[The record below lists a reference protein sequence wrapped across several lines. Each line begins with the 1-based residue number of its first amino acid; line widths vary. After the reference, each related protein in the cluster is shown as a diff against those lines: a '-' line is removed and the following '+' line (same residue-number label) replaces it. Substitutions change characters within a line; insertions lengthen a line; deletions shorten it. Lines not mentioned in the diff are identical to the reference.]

1 MGFKIT
7 CHQKIGTNFKKENVF
22 LATLVESKVSTKE
35 TLKGA
40 FGAMASKKEKDF
52 LSVLVENGA
61 LSSEEYDLFYKDEKG
76 YTRFVDGKPETI
88 AGDNSDG
95 KGVIKNIVPFWEY
108 YSEEQ
113 IEEVVADGKYK
124 VICVTDIAP
133 LQKYTEDYNKA

>member
-1 MGFKIT
+1 MEFKIT
-7 CHQKIGTNFKKENVF
+7 SHQKIGTNFKKENVF
-22 LATLVESKVSTKE
+22 LATIVENAADTKE
-35 TLKGA
+35 SLKTE
-40 FGAMASKKEKDF
+40 FDTMDSKEKKDF
-52 LSVLVENGA
+52 LSLLIQKGT
-61 LSSEEYDLFYKDEKG
+61 LSSEEVDLFYKDEKG

-113 IEEVVADGKYK
+113 IEEVVADGKYN